1 MILNDVMAL
10 TMRYF
15 IEFGKPASSSIEL
28 VYQKSASITPKAVKF
43 VCVTKFTHSWVEWIS
58 VLLTCSLSFKFRFT
72 AVLFDWCDACLPVY
86 SKHCDRSRLWRNLC
100 GSLLHFAVRVRCRR
114 KKVYVR
120 YLIFW
125 WATCSITLGLELVIC
140 GLVEHCAEYRRFVH
154 RVWCSRETGT
164 CMYYAVMAWY
174 GYDINTTSNLR
185 QTQT

>member
-72 AVLFDWCDACLPVY
+72 AVLFD
-86 SKHCDRSRLWRNLC
+86 
-100 GSLLHFAVRVRCRR
+100 
-114 KKVYVR
+114 
-120 YLIFW
+120 
-125 WATCSITLGLELVIC
+125 
-140 GLVEHCAEYRRFVH
+140 
-154 RVWCSRETGT
+154 
-164 CMYYAVMAWY
+164 
-174 GYDINTTSNLR
+174 
-185 QTQT
+185 